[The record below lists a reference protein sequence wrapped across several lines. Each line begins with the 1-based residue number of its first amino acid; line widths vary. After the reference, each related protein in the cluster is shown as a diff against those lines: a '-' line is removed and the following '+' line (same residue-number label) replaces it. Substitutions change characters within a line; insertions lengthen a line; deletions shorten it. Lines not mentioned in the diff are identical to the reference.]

1 MYLQS
6 FKNIWLLVKE
16 DKNGRQEIETFY
28 LMGYESLYSHEP
40 H

>member
-6 FKNIWLLVKE
+6 LKNIWLLVKE

-28 LMGYESLYSHEP
+28 LMDYESLYSHEP